1 MKAIYR
7 GRKVDVWQVS
17 RDNVQPDWVK
27 YAFEHNGLRWLHG
40 SGNKVRIYW
49 PVVTRAKKGIIR
61 TILNGISASFV
72 SINGGSVAMYDI
84 GFEGDVIDFTNSKVV
99 TAEKFAKKYRVVS
112 EEQTAY
118 YLKLAKKNNVR
129 NKVANFEKS

>member
-27 YAFEHNGLRWLHG
+27 DAFEHNGLRWLHG

-49 PVVTRAKKGIIR
+49 PAVTRAKKGIIR

-72 SINGGSVAMYDI
+72 GIAGGASAMYDI
-84 GFEGDVIDFTNSKVV
+84 GFEEMLSILPILRSL
-99 TAEKFAKKYRVVS
+99 
-112 EEQTAY
+112 Q
-118 YLKLAKKNNVR
+118 LKSSLR
-129 NKVANFEKS
+129 NIG

>member
-27 YAFEHNGLRWLHG
+27 DAFEHNGLRWLHG

-49 PVVTRAKKGIIR
+49 PAVTRAKEGIVR
-61 TILNGISASFV
+61 TILNDISASFV
-72 SINGGSVAMYDI
+72 GIAGGSVSMYDI

-99 TAEKFAKKYRVVS
+99 TAEKFAKKYRIVS
-112 EEQTAY
+112 ED
-118 YLKLAKKNNVR
+118 
-129 NKVANFEKS
+129 

>member
-27 YAFEHNGLRWLHG
+27 YAFEHNGLQWLHG

-49 PVVTRAKKGIIR
+49 PAVTRAKKGIILTR
-61 TILNGISASFV
+61 EAEIPFKIVRIIPFFAL
-72 SINGGSVAMYDI
+72 
-84 GFEGDVIDFTNSKVV
+84 V
-99 TAEKFAKKYRVVS
+99 TAG
-112 EEQTAY
+112 Q
-118 YLKLAKKNNVR
+118 
-129 NKVANFEKS
+129 

>member
-17 RDNVQPDWVK
+17 RDDVQPDWVK

-49 PVVTRAKKGIIR
+49 PAVTRAKKGIIR

-72 SINGGSVAMYDI
+72 GIAGGASAMYDI

-99 TAEKFAKKYRVVS
+99 TAEKFAKKYRIVS
-112 EEQTAY
+112 ED
-118 YLKLAKKNNVR
+118 
-129 NKVANFEKS
+129 

>member
-7 GRKVDVWQVS
+7 SRKVDVWQVS

-49 PVVTRAKKGIIR
+49 PAVTRAKKGIIR
-61 TILNGISASFV
+61 TILNGISASLV
-72 SINGGSVAMYDI
+72 SINGGSASMYDI
-84 GFEGDVIDFTNSKVV
+84 GFEGDVIDFTNSKGV

-112 EEQTAY
+112 EE
-118 YLKLAKKNNVR
+118 
-129 NKVANFEKS
+129 

>member
-27 YAFEHNGLRWLHG
+27 YAFEHNGLQWLHG

-49 PVVTRAKKGIIR
+49 PAVTRAKKGIIR

-72 SINGGSVAMYDI
+72 GIAGVHRQCMTLALREMLSILPI
-84 GFEGDVIDFTNSKVV
+84 L
-99 TAEKFAKKYRVVS
+99 R
-112 EEQTAY
+112 
-118 YLKLAKKNNVR
+118 
-129 NKVANFEKS
+129 

>member
-17 RDNVQPDWVK
+17 RDNIQPDWVK
-27 YAFEHNGLRWLHG
+27 YAFEHNGLSWLHG
-40 SGNKVRIYW
+40 NKVKIYW
-49 PVVTRAKKGIIR
+49 PAINKAKKGIIR
-61 TILNGISASFV
+61 TILNGISASLV
-72 SINGGSVAMYDI
+72 SINGGSASMYDI

-112 EEQTAY
+112 EE
-118 YLKLAKKNNVR
+118 
-129 NKVANFEKS
+129 

>member
-27 YAFEHNGLRWLHG
+27 DAFEHDGLRWLHG

-49 PVVTRAKKGIIR
+49 PAVTRAKK
-61 TILNGISASFV
+61 
-72 SINGGSVAMYDI
+72 
-84 GFEGDVIDFTNSKVV
+84 E
-99 TAEKFAKKYRVVS
+99 
-112 EEQTAY
+112 
-118 YLKLAKKNNVR
+118 
-129 NKVANFEKS
+129 

>member
-27 YAFEHNGLRWLHG
+27 DAFEHNGLRWLHG

-49 PVVTRAKKGIIR
+49 PAVTRA
-61 TILNGISASFV
+61 SFV
-72 SINGGSVAMYDI
+72 GIAGGASAMYDI

-99 TAEKFAKKYRVVS
+99 TAEKFAKKYRIVS
-112 EEQTAY
+112 ED
-118 YLKLAKKNNVR
+118 
-129 NKVANFEKS
+129 